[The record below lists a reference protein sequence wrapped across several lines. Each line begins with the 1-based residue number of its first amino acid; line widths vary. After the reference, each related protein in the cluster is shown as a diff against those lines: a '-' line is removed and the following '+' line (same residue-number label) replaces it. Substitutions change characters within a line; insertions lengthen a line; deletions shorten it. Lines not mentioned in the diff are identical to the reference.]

1 MYLNSILLHFLQWR
15 WESNFA
21 LREIVPPLGK
31 GGAHWHFYFS
41 CYAFW
46 EQGLQ
51 SLRRLKQEAADFQAA
66 GRSSALQAD
75 PGDLFKAKG
84 GFPSHPKLVGRMLA
98 QRWCCAPE
106 VRGSRGSPGCC
117 TACGQIFCWAGAV
130 HRALREVPQGFSLG
144 LSLLSARSLTVQAVD
159 RDFQTE
165 LSFCSF

>member
-1 MYLNSILLHFLQWR
+1 M
-15 WESNFA
+15 
-21 LREIVPPLGK
+21 PPLGK

-51 SLRRLKQEAADFQAA
+51 SLGKLKQEAADFQAA

-84 GFPSHPKLVGRMLA
+84 DFPSHPTLVWRELA

-106 VRGSRGSPGCC
+106 VRGSQGSPGCH
-117 TACGQIFCWAGAV
+117 TVCGHIFCWAGAAHTGNATGLFTWAEPPV
-130 HRALREVPQGFSLG
+130 SSLSSCSSCRQRLSDRAQLLLFLG
-144 LSLLSARSLTVQAVD
+144 AVK
-159 RDFQTE
+159 RPKHLNLCCNNFPCGYR
-165 LSFCSF
+165 LMS